1 MQENSWALARYGAI
15 CQENGLVPIIEPEV
29 LMDGCH
35 DIERA
40 AQVLLSLSVAVCHC
54 VSVCL
59 CVCLGVSMP
68 LSLTLRCVSP
78 DAVSWAG
85 HGARAGVRLQG
96 YARAG
101 IAARRYVAGWVRA
114 WVGE

>member
-40 AQVLLSLSVAVCHC
+40 AQVLLSACRCVSLC
-54 VSVCL
+54 VSVSL
-59 CVCLGVSMP
+59 CHRVCLPPGAQCR
-68 LSLTLRCVSP
+68 LT
-78 DAVSWAG
+78 
-85 HGARAGVRLQG
+85 Q
-96 YARAG
+96 
-101 IAARRYVAGWVRA
+101 
-114 WVGE
+114 